1 MNVQTMN
8 IHQQMVIFFGKTMK
22 LYSNTVIL
30 SLKIYEKI
38 LKSNFVMEGGG
49 GGGGVLNILTV
60 YAFTLKRSVID
71 VEVSQFYNHT
81 KDTFE

>member
-1 MNVQTMN
+1 MKNDDSITEAISWIRSFMNVQTMN

-49 GGGGVLNILTV
+49 GG
-60 YAFTLKRSVID
+60 Y
-71 VEVSQFYNHT
+71 
-81 KDTFE
+81 

>member
-49 GGGGVLNILTV
+49 I
-60 YAFTLKRSVID
+60 KHID
-71 VEVSQFYNHT
+71 CL
-81 KDTFE
+81 

>member
-49 GGGGVLNILTV
+49 IKHIDCLCI
-60 YAFTLKRSVID
+60 ID
-71 VEVSQFYNHT
+71 VEVS
-81 KDTFE
+81 